1 MLTLMQAQPT
11 ALQIL
16 WFILIAVLWIGFF
29 VLEGFDF
36 GTSMLYPIIGRKDAK
51 ERRVMVNAIGP
62 HWDGNEVWLLT
73 AGGATFAA
81 FPGWYAT
88 MFSGLY
94 TALFLVLFGLIIRG
108 VSFEYRSL
116 MPDDR
121 WRDTFDLCATLG
133 SFIVTLVLGVAFA
146 NFVKGLPVGSDLLMT
161 TGLWG
166 LFTPFTLLGGAML
179 VALFLH
185 HGANFLSLKTAGAI
199 QQKARSWSF
208 NGGLVALLLVAAF
221 VIWQNTVYPASANS
235 WLPSWGGPAAWA
247 AGIVAVLAVAV
258 SVFAGKAHRDGI
270 AFLGTAVAILTLFVG
285 IFLRIFGTLGFIS
298 TDPANPLDITTA
310 SSSALTLGLMRIF
323 AFIMVPIVLAYT
335 AWAYWVFRKRLTVEN
350 MPHTHGYPSP
360 SGAVEAPARAAA
372 E

>member
-16 WFILIAVLWIGFF
+16 WFVLIAVLWIGFF

-36 GTSMLYPIIGRKDAK
+36 GTSMLYPILGRKDPK

-73 AGGATFAA
+73 AGGAMFAA
-81 FPGWYAT
+81 FPGWYASL
-88 MFSGLY
+88 FSGLY
-94 TALFLVLFGLIIRG
+94 IPLFLVLFGLIIRG

-121 WRDTFDLCATLG
+121 WRDTFDLCATTG
-133 SFIVTLVLGVAFA
+133 SFIVTLVLGVGFA
-146 NFVKGLPVGSDLLMT
+146 NFVKGLPVGSDQLVT
-161 TGLWG
+161 TGLLG

-208 NGGLVALLLVAAF
+208 NGGLVALALVAGF
-221 VIWQNTVYPASANS
+221 VIWQNMVYPASSNP
-235 WLPSWGGPAAWA
+235 WLPGWGGTAAWT
-247 AGIVAVLAVAV
+247 AGIIAVAAVAV
-258 SVFAGKAHRDGI
+258 SLGAGKAHRDGI
-270 AFLGTAVAILTLFVG
+270 AFVGTALAILALFVG
-285 IFLRIFGTLGFIS
+285 IFIRIFGTLGFIS

-310 SSSALTLGLMRIF
+310 ASSQLTLGLMRVF

-350 MPHTHGYPSP
+350 MPDTPGYSSP
-360 SGAVEAPARAAA
+360 SDQPAAPARAAA